1 MFFMGQEIEKKFLV
15 INNLYKKEAS
25 STHYRQ
31 GYLCTDSDRTVRIRL
46 AGEKGFV
53 TIKGKTVGC
62 SRAEYEYEI
71 PAADA
76 ASMLDTLC
84 LHPLV
89 EKIRYRHK
97 GPDGKVWEIDEFLG
111 ENEGLVVAEI
121 ELADENEPFARP
133 AWLGEEVTGDVRY
146 YNSYL
151 SQNPYKGWK

>member
-1 MFFMGQEIEKKFLV
+1 MNREIERKFRV
-15 INNLYKKEAS
+15 VDDLYKS
-25 STHYRQ
+25 GSTSCLYKQ

-89 EKIRYRHK
+89 EKIRYRQG
-97 GPDGKVWEIDEFLG
+97 GPDGKVWEVDEFLG

-151 SQNPYKGWK
+151 SQNPYKRWK